1 IVGIEMGAK
10 IQNLSQPIEIQYSNV
25 DKVITTLYYCC
36 PTGKS
41 LWITD
46 GCQTVETNNSITC
59 QCTHLTFFAIL
70 MVRQLTSDVNTL
82 TYITSIGCGLSLF
95 FLIVVL
101 FLTEA
106 TKILMNLFVAMLIL
120 NLSFLTNE
128 SISNLGIEGACVA
141 IAAVLHYGM
150 LATFTWFF
158 MQALHLYLSLRR
170 ICTEVKHYMLKICI
184 TGWVSVNSS
193 KLLETALIVS
203 QSVDSKHVR
212 SSSTASLLHSFLVL
226 MTGLESFSLCL
237 YVGIRWIMT
246 WSESSSAGQG
256 NTGPVSSPLW
266 SGI

>member
-25 DKVITTLYYCC
+25 DKVITSLYYCC

-82 TYITSIGCGLSLF
+82 TYITSI
-95 FLIVVL
+95 VL
-101 FLTEA
+101 FLIEA

-128 SISNLGIEGACVA
+128 SISNLGIKGACVA

-184 TGWVSVNSS
+184 TGWVSINSS
-193 KLLETALIVS
+193 KLLETAFIVS

-246 WSESSSAGQG
+246 WSESSSAVQG